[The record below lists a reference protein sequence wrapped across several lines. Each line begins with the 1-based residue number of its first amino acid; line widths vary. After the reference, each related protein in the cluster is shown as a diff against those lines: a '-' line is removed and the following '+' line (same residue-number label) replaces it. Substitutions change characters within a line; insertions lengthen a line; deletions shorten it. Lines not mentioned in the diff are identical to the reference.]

1 MTRRA
6 DTILQIL
13 AEGRT
18 LQQRVMIVLAHPDD
32 EKIGM
37 RTQLCQ
43 LRDALL
49 LQATDGAPHEGHS
62 DHDAGAF
69 VVRAAGRLIAS
80 NRRSRSAI
88 IEMTAYHA
96 EGPSLAGL
104 LGGFLHRGALP
115 AHPQPQN
122 GQNQLTHRAAGRR
135 QRVDDP
141 TRRNPGFY
149 SLGRAD
155 LLADPSGSPRMK
167 ASVLARAS

>member
-69 VVRAAGRLIAS
+69 VVRAAGRLIAF

-88 IEMTAYHA
+88 IEMTASGWVPTQGSA
-96 EGPSLAGL
+96 SSAPAASEWSESTNASSGWPAPAG
-104 LGGFLHRGALP
+104 
-115 AHPQPQN
+115 
-122 GQNQLTHRAAGRR
+122 
-135 QRVDDP
+135 
-141 TRRNPGFY
+141 
-149 SLGRAD
+149 
-155 LLADPSGSPRMK
+155 
-167 ASVLARAS
+167 